1 MNSNEVAAAIEF
13 NRTNTASGYDE
24 FWTEE
29 MAAKVLTGTGVPT
42 AFAIVSA
49 TGLGK
54 VTMARIYLGLE
65 FADGSQV
72 SYTGEEITRVNT
84 VKLHAQGTDK
94 WVRRLAAKG
103 VTDTSGFHSADGL
116 PVKVHYQV

>member
-1 MNSNEVAAAIEF
+1 MSNEVEAAIKF
-13 NRTNTASGYDE
+13 NHTNTASGYDE

-29 MAAKVLTGTGVPT
+29 MAAKVRTGAGIPT

-49 TGLGK
+49 PGLGR

-72 SYTGEEITRVNT
+72 SYTGEEITRINT
-84 VKLHAQGTDK
+84 NNLHAQGTDK

-103 VTDTSGFHSADGL
+103 VTDTHGHHPANGL